1 MKRWRKVC
9 TAVVSILVVIALF
22 FGLQRLVMPKY
33 DGTDNMPLEGNFTAE
48 YYKETTK
55 HDVLMVGDC
64 EVYENFDPMYLWKN
78 YGITSYIRGNA
89 QQLVWQSYYMLE
101 DALKY
106 ETPKVVIYNVQSLTH
121 GSPQREEYNRMTLDG
136 MKWSK
141 TKIDAIEASMCKGE
155 KMADYVLPILR
166 YHSRAAELTK
176 SDFKYY
182 FKNREITHNGYYMRI
197 DVLPLSESDVADGSW
212 LLGSDADK
220 KEAEE
225 ENEIDD
231 PWAAIDEEENTEE
244 DAAGEEDS
252 GEIDDPWGDMDTDV
266 TEEDAIDDPWGDLG
280 SDENETGN
288 TDNTQEQGAK
298 KDRTFSDYAIKY
310 LDKLRKLCKEKGIQL
325 ILIKAPSL
333 SPQWYEEEN
342 EQVVEYAK
350 KYSLPYINFYELLGE
365 TGIDFETD
373 TYDGGLH
380 MNLSGAD
387 KLSGYLGKVL
397 QTEYGLEDHRS
408 DSNLSKV
415 YHKKLKFYE
424 EMKIAQ
430 QKELDKYGEIKTY

>member
-1 MKRWRKVC
+1 MKRWKKVC
-9 TAVVSILVVIALF
+9 TAVISIVVVMALF
-22 FGLQRLVMPKY
+22 FGLQRLVVPKY
-33 DGTDNMPLEGNFTAE
+33 DGTEDMPLEGNFTAE
-48 YYKETTK
+48 YYKESTK

-121 GSPQREEYNRMTLDG
+121 GSSQREEYNRMTLDG
-136 MKWSK
+136 MKWSQ
-141 TKIDAIEASMCKGE
+141 TKVDAIRASMCKGE
-155 KMADYVLPILR
+155 KMLDYIFPILR
-166 YHSRAAELTK
+166 YHARVSELKKGDLT
-176 SDFKYY
+176 YY

-197 DVLPLSESDVADGSW
+197 DVLPLSESDVADGTW
-212 LLGSDADK
+212 LFGTAREKEDAG
-220 KEAEE
+220 E

-231 PWAAIDEEENTEE
+231 PWAELDEEGSSGE
-244 DAAGEEDS
+244 DADGAED
-252 GEIDDPWGDMDTDV
+252 EIDDPWG
-266 TEEDAIDDPWGDLG
+266 AIDAGEDGISEPGTELAE
-280 SDENETGN
+280 S
-288 TDNTQEQGAK
+288 K
-298 KDRTFSDYAIKY
+298 HKDRTFSRYAMKY
-310 LDKLRKLCKEKGIQL
+310 LDHLRTLCKEKGIKL

-342 EQVVEYAK
+342 EQVVDYAE
-350 KYSLPYINFYELLGE
+350 KYELPYINFYELLEE

-387 KLSGYLGKVL
+387 KLSEYLGKIL
-397 QTEYGLEDHRS
+397 RKEYGLEDHRE
-408 DSNLSKV
+408 DPELSKV
-415 YHKKLKFYE
+415 YEKKLRFYE
-424 EMKIAQ
+424 EMKAAQ